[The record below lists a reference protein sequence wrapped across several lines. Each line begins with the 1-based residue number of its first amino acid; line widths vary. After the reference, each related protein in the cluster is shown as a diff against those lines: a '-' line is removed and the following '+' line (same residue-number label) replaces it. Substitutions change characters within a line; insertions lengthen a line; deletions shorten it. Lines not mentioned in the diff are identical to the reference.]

1 MLQVEIYDLRKLDQS
16 LRIENSNLSY
26 NLRCIRCLQEEEG
39 YVVGCIEGR
48 VSVHFSQETPT
59 CKSYCFKCHRKNEN
73 GTSLVYPVNALEVHP
88 SSIHSQSNHS

>member
-39 YVVGCIEGR
+39 PSLECPLSRLRGW
-48 VSVHFSQETPT
+48 VHRRPSECSFLP
-59 CKSYCFKCHRKNEN
+59 R
-73 GTSLVYPVNALEVHP
+73 NAGAFL
-88 SSIHSQSNHS
+88 